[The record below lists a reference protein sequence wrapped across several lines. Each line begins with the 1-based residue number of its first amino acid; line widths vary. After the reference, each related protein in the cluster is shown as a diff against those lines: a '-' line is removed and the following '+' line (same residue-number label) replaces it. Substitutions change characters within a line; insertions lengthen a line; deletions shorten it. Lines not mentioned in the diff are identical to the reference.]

1 MTNESDIR
9 AIKARHQEIAQ
20 EIERLKA
27 EADELAITLRVLDRF
42 SSGSAQANGEGPK
55 LGPPRPADTP
65 SLFNMT
71 VSVIS
76 DAVGQGK
83 TGLRGQEIVAAIGKR
98 FWPGV
103 QSKQVLPPIYQ
114 FAKKGRLIKTKD
126 GLFKV
131 VSESE
136 GRH

>member
-1 MTNESDIR
+1 MTNESDVQAIR
-9 AIKARHQEIAQ
+9 ARHQEIAN

-42 SSGSAQANGEGPK
+42 SNGLVPVNGEGPK

-65 SLFNMT
+65 SLFEMT
-71 VSVIS
+71 VTVIR

-83 TGLRGQEIVAAIGKR
+83 TGLKGQEIVAAIGKK